1 VNDLEAQVKGLAPEV
16 YVIGDAAKPGK
27 ILAAVEKGAEIA
39 LAL

>member
-1 VNDLEAQVKGLAPEV
+1 VPEV

-27 ILAAVEKGAEIA
+27 ILAAVEKGAEVA